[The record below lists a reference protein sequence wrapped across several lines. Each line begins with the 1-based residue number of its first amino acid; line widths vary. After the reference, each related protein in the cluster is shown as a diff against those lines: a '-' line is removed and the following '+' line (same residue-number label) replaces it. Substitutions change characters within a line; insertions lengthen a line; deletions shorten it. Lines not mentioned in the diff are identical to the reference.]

1 MQKHPKNR
9 FLRSGYFPIK
19 NSSGRPRF
27 MYIFINEDNIG
38 KDYSKSDSNMRRTT
52 KSFGSSYRP
61 GPEDKS
67 KKYVPG
73 PGMY

>member
-1 MQKHPKNR
+1 
-9 FLRSGYFPIK
+9 
-19 NSSGRPRF
+19 

-73 PGMY
+73 PGMYQTFS